1 MSHKGK
7 VPSEDEFRHESPL
20 RFRRV
25 MVVGASGY
33 VGSALSMGLR
43 DDFDVFATH
52 HKSPLWI
59 EGVHAI
65 KLDCMS
71 ANDILTNVQRYRPDV
86 VIYCAGIASAATCH
100 ENPMIADTINNRA
113 MTLFFK
119 VLPRP
124 IPFVYIS
131 CDQVFS
137 STSSD
142 HKFRFTEEDDPNPLS
157 ELAQSKTRGESL
169 VMAHNRL
176 TYVMRLARVYGER
189 LGSPQRPRESW
200 VQRIVA
206 QTSQG
211 ESCEVLEDQLRSSLY
226 IGDVVRALR
235 KFLKRAPLSSTLF
248 HLSANDSITELESAQ
263 AALTAWNID
272 TSQLRPITLD
282 TRIAAQGFIEG
293 RNSAMSSKRFQD
305 LYEFRFQPLSEGL
318 MELRARLE
326 TGYTQAWV

>member
-1 MSHKGK
+1 MSNKGK
-7 VPSEDEFRHESPL
+7 VPSEDEFRHQSPL

-33 VGSALSMGLR
+33 IGSALSLGLR

-71 ANDILTNVQRYRPDV
+71 ANDILSNVQRYRPDV
-86 VIYCAGIASAATCH
+86 VIYCAGISSPATCQ
-100 ENPMIADTINNRA
+100 ENPMIADTINHRA

-124 IPFVYIS
+124 IPFVYLS

-137 STSSD
+137 SNSSD
-142 HKFRFTEEDDPNPLS
+142 TKFRFTEEDDPNPLS
-157 ELAQSKTRGESL
+157 EFAQSKTRGESL
-169 VMAHNRL
+169 VMGHNRL

-200 VQRIVA
+200 IQRLLA

-211 ESCEVLEDQLRSSLY
+211 ENYAVLEDQWRSSIY
-226 IGDVVRALR
+226 VGDVVRALR
-235 KFLKRAPLSSTLF
+235 KFLRRAPLSSTLF
-248 HLSANDSITELESAQ
+248 HLGADDAITELESAK
-263 AALTAWNID
+263 AALQSWNLD
-272 TSQLRPITLD
+272 NSLLKPVQLD
-282 TRIAAQGFIEG
+282 ARIAAQGFGEG
-293 RNSAMSSKRFQD
+293 RNSSLSSKRFQD
-305 LYEFRFQPLSEGL
+305 FYEFRFQPLSEGL
-318 MELRARLE
+318 QELRARLE
-326 TGYTQAWV
+326 SGYTQTWF

>member
-1 MSHKGK
+1 LSHKGK
-7 VPSEDEFRHESPL
+7 APSEDEFRHESPL

-25 MVVGASGY
+25 MVVGGSGY
-33 VGSALSMGLR
+33 IGSALSLGLR

-71 ANDILTNVQRYRPDV
+71 ANDILSNVQRYRPDV
-86 VIYCAGIASAATCH
+86 VIYCAGIASAATCQ

-131 CDQVFS
+131 CDQVFA
-137 STSSD
+137 SD
-142 HKFRFTEEDDPNPLS
+142 SVDPKFRFTEDDDPNPLS
-157 ELAQSKTRGESL
+157 EFSQSKTRGESL

-200 VQRIVA
+200 IQRLLT

-211 ESCEVLEDQLRSSLY
+211 EAYEAIQDQRRSSIY
-226 IGDVVRALR
+226 IGDVVRSLR
-235 KFLKRAPLSSTLF
+235 KFLVRAPLSSTLF
-248 HLSANDSITELESAQ
+248 HLGANDSVNELESAQ
-263 AALTAWNID
+263 AALQCWNID
-272 TSQLRPITLD
+272 TALAKPIPLD
-282 TRIAAQGFIEG
+282 ARIAAQGFAEG
-293 RNSAMSSKRFQD
+293 RNSSLSSKRFQD

-318 MELRARLE
+318 RELRDRLE
-326 TGYTQAWV
+326 TGYSQTWL